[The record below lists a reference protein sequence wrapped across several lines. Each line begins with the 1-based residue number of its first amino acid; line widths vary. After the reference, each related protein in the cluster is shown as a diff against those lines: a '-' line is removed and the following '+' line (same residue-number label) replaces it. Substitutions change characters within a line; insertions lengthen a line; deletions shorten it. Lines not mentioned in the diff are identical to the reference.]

1 MTVNFGMINPYMYS
15 MNTTADIMNA
25 PLTGVST
32 MGMTMPMMP
41 TYGVGTFG
49 GVLSPKCQMQMMSQ
63 WDNFGIDRQVAM
75 YKNNNNAQFR
85 MASQNETISRQI
97 QILQNEIKEN
107 NLDNVKAE
115 YDKLVLA
122 VKNSYG
128 KQLSTGLSA
137 EEEELQLK
145 AYAERLYSQQTGSY
159 LADDIKN
166 NSSSSFMSGVK
177 KILSFGFS
185 NRKTADETVA
195 YITGAKQTISSK
207 AAKVAGSATAGAGIG
222 AAVGTFICPGVGTLI
237 GAGIGAVV
245 TGLTGGLT

>member
-1 MTVNFGMINPYMYS
+1 M
-15 MNTTADIMNA
+15 
-25 PLTGVST
+25 
-32 MGMTMPMMP
+32 
-41 TYGVGTFG
+41 
-49 GVLSPKCQMQMMSQ
+49 
-63 WDNFGIDRQVAM
+63 
-75 YKNNNNAQFR
+75 
-85 MASQNETISRQI
+85 
-97 QILQNEIKEN
+97 
-107 NLDNVKAE
+107 
-115 YDKLVLA
+115 
-122 VKNSYG
+122 
-128 KQLSTGLSA
+128 
-137 EEEELQLK
+137 QLK